1 MDAYFPVP
9 FYKPGTNKRCSDMVP
24 YSVASANSSEYV
36 VSYESI
42 YILTCHLYGF
52 VLLGFS

>member
-1 MDAYFPVP
+1 MDANFPVS
-9 FYKPGTNKRCSDMVP
+9 FYQLGANKRCSDMVP
-24 YSVASANSSEYV
+24 CSVASVNSSEYV

-42 YILTCHLYGF
+42 YDLTCLPYSF